1 MATTAERIGV
11 VETRVQNLDEKLD
24 DLKVDVK
31 EMHDCL
37 DKTREGLTNKLNEMY
52 DASCSQH
59 AALAKEIS
67 ELKSQRD
74 KWVWWVAGVVAAA
87 GWASGH
93 AGISNVGALKFEEPD
108 SPDLYRSRIN
118 SLYNDGSTC
127 FMRLPRLVPTPQLWQ
142 L

>member
-93 AGISNVGALKFEEPD
+93 AGILMNIL
-108 SPDLYRSRIN
+108 N
-118 SLYNDGSTC
+118 
-127 FMRLPRLVPTPQLWQ
+127 
-142 L
+142 